1 MQTADASPPTL
12 IKKKKKRI
20 KLSEK
25 VEEIV
30 GRKQTNEAAANIT
43 H

>member
-1 MQTADASPPTL
+1 MQTADASPPTQ
-12 IKKKKKRI
+12 IKKKKRI

-25 VEEIV
+25 VEEVV